1 MNNTWVKH
9 AISEIEADFQRSAD
23 THLIRLNLPT
33 FMASIYISKTKVLIQ
48 PAA

>member
-1 MNNTWVKH
+1 MNNAWVKH

-33 FMASIYISKTKVLIQ
+33 FPGIYLYL
-48 PAA
+48 